1 MNPFAPF
8 LVGGVRVDG
17 HVLCFG
23 RGGCLVV
30 SFLEKSGIFEGM
42 KRYQVY
48 FQYFNQGETGS
59 DAYRFASPEEARAK
73 VEELRE
79 AIVAGFD
86 ARGDLE
92 VIDEDDFYGIMDRA
106 TGDYAKV
113 IIAPGLGK

>member
-1 MNPFAPF
+1 MAPFAPF
-8 LVGGVRVDG
+8 LVGGCG
-17 HVLCFG
+17 WMGTCFVLTG
-23 RGGCLVV
+23 VAAWMCL
-30 SFLEKSGIFEGM
+30 FFRKKWYLYGM
-42 KRYQVY
+42 KGYQVY

-86 ARGDLE
+86 ARRDLE

-113 IIAPGLGK
+113 IIEPGLGK

>member
-1 MNPFAPF
+1 MAPIASF
-8 LVGGVRVDG
+8 LVGGCG
-17 HVLCFG
+17 WMGTCFVLTG
-23 RGGCLVV
+23 VAAWLCL
-30 SFLEKSGIFEGM
+30 FLEKKWYFYGM

-79 AIVAGFD
+79 AIVAGFE

-92 VIDEDDFYGIMDRA
+92 VIDEDEFYGIMDRA

-113 IIAPGLGK
+113 IITPGLGK

>member
-1 MNPFAPF
+1 
-8 LVGGVRVDG
+8 
-17 HVLCFG
+17 
-23 RGGCLVV
+23 
-30 SFLEKSGIFEGM
+30 M

-59 DAYRFASPEEARAK
+59 DAYRFASPEEAR
-73 VEELRE
+73 V
-79 AIVAGFD
+79 VAGFE

-113 IIAPGLGK
+113 IITPGLGK

>member
-1 MNPFAPF
+1 MGTCFV
-8 LVGGVRVDG
+8 LTGVAG
-17 HVLCFG
+17 WLC
-23 RGGCLVV
+23 L
-30 SFLEKSGIFEGM
+30 FLEKKWYLYGM

-86 ARGDLE
+86 ARRDLE

-113 IIAPGLGK
+113 IIEPGLGK